1 MKDKIKRFF
10 IDKKELL
17 IFIAVVIVVFATVI
31 TVATLALSDMP
42 VNSENPIENPS
53 DNIGGG
59 DNNVNE
65 EEQSTPSPVVKK
77 FVMPLTGEYEVVRI
91 FFDTNLSDEELVS
104 AVISNGSYMVES
116 KGMSYA
122 KSDNTSFDV
131 QAVYDGTVISVVSD
145 ELEGSTIT
153 IEHADSVVSIYSSVT
168 DVLVEE
174 GDVVSC
180 GDVIA
185 SSSTSFNDVEAGVHV
200 HLQIKIND
208 SYINPNLVFGKEITE
223 VSSSK

>member
-31 TVATLALSDMP
+31 TVATLALSDLP
-42 VNSENPIENPS
+42 VNSDNPIVNP
-53 DNIGGG
+53 DNGSNNG
-59 DNNVNE
+59 DTNVGE
-65 EEQSTPSPVVKK
+65 EEEPTPNPVVKK

-116 KGMSYA
+116 KGVSFSKA
-122 KSDNTSFDV
+122 DNTSFDV
-131 QAVYDGTVISVVSD
+131 QAVYDGTVVSVVSD
-145 ELEGSTIT
+145 ELEGTTIT
-153 IEHADSVVSIYSSVT
+153 IEHADSVVSIYSSLTEVK
-168 DVLVEE
+168 VKQ

-185 SSSTSFNDVEAGVHV
+185 SASTSFNDVEAGVHV
-200 HLQIKIND
+200 HLQIKVD
-208 SYINPNLVFGKEITE
+208 GSYINPNLVFGKEITE